1 MDGIKLF
8 TKELIIPNHANLF
21 IYIMSPILALTLG
34 FVAWAVIPYGGEAAL
49 SDLGVGFY
57 ILYWRYLQ

>member
-1 MDGIKLF
+1 
-8 TKELIIPNHANLF
+8 
-21 IYIMSPILALTLG
+21 MSPILALTLA

-57 ILYWRYLQ
+57 IYIGGIFNKCLFNINVGVGQ